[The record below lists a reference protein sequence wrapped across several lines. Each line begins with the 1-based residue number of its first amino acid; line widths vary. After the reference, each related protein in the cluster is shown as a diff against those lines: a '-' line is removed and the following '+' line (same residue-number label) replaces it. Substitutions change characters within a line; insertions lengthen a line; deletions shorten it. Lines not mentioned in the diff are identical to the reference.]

1 MVNKGISIIV
11 PIYNEEETIEE
22 LVNKLQQQFLSLNID
37 FEIILI
43 ESGSTD
49 QSKKICDELEDKFEQ
64 VKVIHEGN
72 KNGYGSGVRLG
83 LDSARYEILTYSD
96 SDLPCDLSYYQKA
109 INLLENND
117 LVLGFRTGNREN
129 FARWFFSKGYNLLT
143 KILFNLYGIKD
154 VNFTFKLFK
163 KEHYDKIKLH
173 SNGWFIDVELLS
185 ELKKLKL
192 KTFQMPIKYVTR
204 QKGNSNV
211 NINCKLINGFLK
223 EIYQYKFNK

>member
-143 KILFNLYGIKD
+143 KILFNLYGIKMLISHL
-154 VNFTFKLFK
+154 NCSRKNIM
-163 KEHYDKIKLH
+163 IKL
-173 SNGWFIDVELLS
+173 NFILMAGLL
-185 ELKKLKL
+185 
-192 KTFQMPIKYVTR
+192 M
-204 QKGNSNV
+204 
-211 NINCKLINGFLK
+211 
-223 EIYQYKFNK
+223 